1 MSQVYFDPRADLDYD
16 SFMEV
21 GEMIVA
27 KPVPRGVDA
36 DYPGPYPRYEFLPGE
51 KAEFQA
57 VRDRLDRALQ
67 ATGVVPST
75 PQEGST
81 PKTYEASLLKAL
93 AKHTSGR
100 ASRMQFSPQ
109 ETPDGVITTLNRLD
123 VVADALTEPAR
134 QGRLAHIKTTDQ
146 SGRVVHEYVGSKAQW
161 MSPFKGVVQ
170 TGPIC
175 IDQVPQRA

>member
-1 MSQVYFDPRADLDYD
+1 MPEFFDPRADLDYSD
-16 SFMEV
+16 FQEV

-36 DYPGPYPRYEFLPGE
+36 DYSGPYPRYEFAPGE
-51 KAEFQA
+51 KEAFQA

-146 SGRVVHEYVGSKAQW
+146 SGRTIHEYVGSKSEW
-161 MSPFKGVVQ
+161 MNQLKAPVLISPIF
-170 TGPIC
+170 